1 MRRIW
6 VLALF
11 GAVVLVPVSSLA
23 ASAGTPPRL
32 AVVVVVD
39 GLSWD
44 ELATFRPWF
53 TSGLKAVLDEG
64 MVYTQCRYRHL
75 NADTASGNASLATGA
90 PPSIHGIVSD
100 RWFEPGPG
108 GIRDVGATDQPWA
121 PAPGSPP
128 LFYREV
134 KRDGVVYVFAIQYEL
149 DQWAKDK
156 RWSGWARRERYGDN
170 GETVVFDSRDARDL
184 FNVRHGRPAEPF
196 PQGTMPGPAHLRV
209 QTVGDRLLQE
219 KPGSRVVS
227 IAGADT
233 PGVLLAGKSRSHI
246 VYWFDRE
253 SGKFTTSGAY
263 DLVSGPGEDIR
274 KLVKKFNETHAGRSL
289 TQRLGTVWRRL
300 PTPDKGLGEDVPRPL
315 ADLADFQVPT
325 VGLGF
330 DHDVSRHADGVFAG
344 VAVSPFVDEAV
355 SELAERLLA
364 DDAVALGRGS
374 VPDMLAVSFS
384 GYGEVAAAYGP
395 GSEEALDALRRID
408 LHLGRLLAVVS
419 ERVGKGEAVVALASD
434 HGTTPIP
441 EAARLRNKD
450 AAGGRLVVGP
460 RTFTD
465 FVARLNL
472 MLAGE
477 LCVETRV
484 APVLGASGWTLTYNL
499 AALPLQTNCLAC
511 PDHLATSG
519 VPEIDRA
526 VRSVASRFFSPEIQ
540 EIIPAAQLTADA
552 PVPPPGR
559 PFAGPRPN
567 DAMVAF
573 ARNDHD
579 RERSGQAFVIGREN
593 VVMSRDPGRGTSC
606 GSPWEPD
613 IHVPLVLWGGRMG
626 QGVSDQPV
634 APYDLAPTLAALLGV
649 HLPDATGTR
658 LPQGK

>member
-6 VLALF
+6 VLAVF
-11 GAVVLVPVSSLA
+11 CAVVLVPVTFLA
-23 ASAGTPPRL
+23 ADAGKPPRL

-44 ELATFRPWF
+44 ELATLRPWF
-53 TSGLKAVLDEG
+53 TSGLRTVLDEG

-75 NADTASGNASLATGA
+75 NADTASGNASLSTGA
-90 PPSIHGIVSD
+90 PPSVHGIVSD
-100 RWFEPGPG
+100 HWFEPGPS
-108 GIRDVGATDQPWA
+108 GIHAVGATDQPWA

-134 KRDGVVYVFAIQYEL
+134 KRDGVVYVFAIQYEF
-149 DQWAKDK
+149 DQWTKDK
-156 RWSGWARRERYGDN
+156 RWSGWGRRERYGD
-170 GETVVFDSRDARDL
+170 GAETVVFDSRDARDL

-196 PQGTMPGPAHLRV
+196 PQGIMPGPAHLRV

-219 KPGSRVVS
+219 RPGSRVVS

-233 PGVLLAGKSRSHI
+233 AGVLLAGKSRSHI

-263 DLVSGPGEDIR
+263 DLVSGPGEDVR
-274 KLVKKFNETHAGRSL
+274 KLVKEFNQTRAGRSL
-289 TQRLGTVWRRL
+289 TQRVDPVWRRL
-300 PTPDKGLGEDVPRPL
+300 PAPAEGLGEDVPRPL
-315 ADLADFQVPT
+315 GDLVDFQVPT

-355 SELAERLLA
+355 SELAERLLV
-364 DDAVALGRGS
+364 DDSVAFGRGD

-395 GSEEALDALRRID
+395 GSEEALDALRRVD
-408 LHLGRLLAVVS
+408 LHLGRLLAVVT
-419 ERVGKGEAVVALASD
+419 ERVGKGDAVVALASG

-441 EAARLRNKD
+441 EAAKLRNRD

-460 RTFTD
+460 RTLTD

-472 MLAGE
+472 VLAGE

-511 PDHLATSG
+511 PDRLATSG

-526 VRSVASRFFSPEIQ
+526 VRNVTSRFFAPEIQ
-540 EIIPAAQLTADA
+540 EIIPAAQLTGNSPA
-552 PVPPPGR
+552 PPPSW
-559 PFAGPRPN
+559 PFGGPRPN

-573 ARNDHD
+573 ARNDYD
-579 RERSGQAFVIGREN
+579 RERSGQAFIIGREN
-593 VVMSRDPGRGTSC
+593 VVMNQDPGRGTSC

-613 IHVPLVLWGGRMG
+613 IHVPLVLWGAGAGR
-626 QGVSDQPV
+626 GVSDQPV

-649 HLPDATGTR
+649 RLPDATGVK
-658 LPQGK
+658 LPQAR